1 MFLNDD
7 LGAELYKTW
16 TPIQKRDE
24 IAKLIEGYRKG
35 LPVGILCN
43 ISEVIAGSRKTARKH
58 LHDMLTLEERQ
69 AAVGLE
75 TGGMHALVKQF
86 LL

>member
-1 MFLNDD
+1 MFNNAD

-16 TPIQKRDE
+16 SPVQKRNE
-24 IAKLIEGYRKG
+24 IAKLVEGYRKG

-43 ISEVIAGSRKTARKH
+43 ISEVVAGSRKEARKH
-58 LHDMLTLEERQ
+58 LQAMLSLEERR
-69 AAVGLE
+69 AAVELE
-75 TGGMHALVKQF
+75 TGGMQILLRQF